1 MKMITQWQDLPFK
14 KYLEIV
20 NLDFELDDLSNAIY
34 LVSILTDKSIEEVEK
49 MKAKEFT
56 KYSSNL
62 KFLESQPNSK
72 NSKFDWQVK
81 KIEDITM
88 DDFIAFNNL
97 KDDINNFPTMLSFMS
112 LNNIIKDDINAM
124 NTEDI
129 LNGFFLLNKQ
139 LKKYIVTT
147 LLFLILKAMKG
158 KIQKLAFWRKKSM
171 R

>member
-1 MKMITQWQDLPFK
+1 MISNWQDVPFK
-14 KYLEIV
+14 KYIEISKV
-20 NLDFELDDLSNAIY
+20 DFELDDLTNAIN
-34 LVSILTDKSIEEVEK
+34 LVSILADKSIEEVEK

-72 NSKFDWQVK
+72 NSKFDWKIK

-97 KDDINNFPTMLSFMS
+97 KDDINNFPAMLSFMS
-112 LNNIIKDDINAM
+112 ENSLNEDDINEM

-129 LNGFFLLNKQ
+129 LKGFFLLNKQ
-139 LKKYIVTT
+139 LRKYTVTT
-147 LLFLILKAMKG
+147 LLSLILKAMRE
-158 KIQKLAFWRKKSM
+158 KIQKLAFWRRNQM